1 MRPRAQATYE
11 NGSFGYPNL
20 TCLIH
25 TRSDITSGTFM
36 SESNLPEW
44 EQLLFAAAHLQEIL
58 PDATLVGGTAVAIF
72 TQHRLSRD
80 ADHVLPDLRNRFD
93 EVLAELEGVAGWRT
107 ARVRRPV
114 LILGSLDGI
123 ETGVRQM
130 IRDQPLETQEVAIG
144 GVRLVVPTEEELL
157 RIKGVLILKRNA
169 TRDYLDFAAL
179 SERIGPE
186 RVKAA
191 LAPLDQLYPQTS
203 GESTIQQVQVQLAN
217 PMPYDLENTDL
228 REYRRLHPKWH
239 DWNRVKEICAS
250 IAVDLFKRL

>member
-1 MRPRAQATYE
+1 
-11 NGSFGYPNL
+11 
-20 TCLIH
+20 
-25 TRSDITSGTFM
+25 M

-44 EQLLFAAAHLQEIL
+44 EQLLSAAAHLQQIL

-72 TQHRLSRD
+72 AQHRLSRD
-80 ADHVLPDLRNRFD
+80 ADHVLSDLRHRFD
-93 EVLAELEGVAGWRT
+93 QVLAELEAVAGWRT
-107 ARVRRPV
+107 ARVKRPV

-130 IRDQPLETQEVAIG
+130 IREEPLETQEVAIA

-157 RIKGVLILKRNA
+157 RIKGVLILRRNA

-179 SERIGPE
+179 SDRIGPA
-186 RVKAA
+186 RVKEG
-191 LAPLDQLYPQTS
+191 LAPLDRLYPQTS
-203 GESTIQQVQVQLAN
+203 GESALQQLQVQLAN

-239 DWNRVKEICAS
+239 DWNRVKEICAT
-250 IAVDLFKRL
+250 IAVDLFERL